1 VFIVLNSGLT
11 SGLDIFTAG
20 ELMFTISDV
29 VRDICVDDM
38 PNDEMR
44 EIFELVGPDAM
55 VKLIECWGGLQVYLP
70 KDGLIKWKKRKILAE
85 YNGRN
90 TRELARRYSVSV
102 SWVYSIIDANRA
114 IVHQERLPL

>member
-1 VFIVLNSGLT
+1 MN

-29 VRDICVDDM
+29 VQDICIDDM
-38 PNDEMR
+38 PNEEMR
-44 EIFELVGPDAM
+44 EIFEQVGPDAM
-55 VKLIECWGGLQVYLP
+55 VKLIQCWGGLQVYLP

-114 IVHQERLPL
+114 IVHQEKLPL